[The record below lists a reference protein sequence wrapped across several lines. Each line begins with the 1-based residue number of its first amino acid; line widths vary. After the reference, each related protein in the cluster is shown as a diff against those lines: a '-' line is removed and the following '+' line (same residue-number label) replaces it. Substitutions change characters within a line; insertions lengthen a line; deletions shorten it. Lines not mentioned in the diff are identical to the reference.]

1 MIKLIQFQK
10 LTNKVEELNIQKQK
24 EITHNL
30 LDYDVEI
37 NKLDERTMEVIIC
50 IQTDNINEIDF
61 VTISDIFKIVLNISD
76 LEIKKIIV
84 KCDGNNKQYIIK
96 F

>member
-1 MIKLIQFQK
+1 MIKLIQIQK
-10 LTNKVEELNIQKQK
+10 LTNKIEELNIQKQK

>member
-1 MIKLIQFQK
+1 M
-10 LTNKVEELNIQKQK
+10 
-24 EITHNL
+24 